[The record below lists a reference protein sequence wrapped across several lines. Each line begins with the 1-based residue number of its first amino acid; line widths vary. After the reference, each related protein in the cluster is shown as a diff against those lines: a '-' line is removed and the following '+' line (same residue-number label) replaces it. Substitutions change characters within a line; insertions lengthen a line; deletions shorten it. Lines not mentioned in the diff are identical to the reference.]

1 MKKILLVI
9 TTLFFL
15 TGCSQYSAMLGPS
28 ITLVETGS
36 VLQATTAY
44 GKSYTLGLARRNVS
58 EELSVER
65 ICETHHSSDLSKIF
79 FETEDRDNCFFD
91 PMSIYR

>member
-1 MKKILLVI
+1 MKKIFLII
-9 TTLFFL
+9 TSFFFL

-36 VLQATTAY
+36 VLQATTSY
-44 GKSYTLGLARRNVS
+44 GKSYTLSLARKNIS
-58 EELSVER
+58 EEKKVEK
-65 ICETHHSSDLSKIF
+65 ICPTYHSSDLSKIF
-79 FETEDRDNCFFD
+79 FETQERDNCFFD

>member
-1 MKKILLVI
+1 MKKIFLILVS
-9 TTLFFL
+9 LFFL
-15 TGCSQYSAMLGPS
+15 TGCSQYSAMLAPS

-36 VLQATTAY
+36 VLQASSAY
-44 GKSYTLGLARRNVS
+44 GRSYGLSIAKQNVS

-79 FETEDRDNCFFD
+79 FETQERDNCFFD